1 MKRLLTALAVGLAIA
16 GSASAATAQETIQN
30 RWMGDATC
38 GGWRAAP
45 SGFDN
50 IQKAALLNWVLGYLS
65 GRTDVRGDDVLAT
78 VEVSSIAAWVDNYC
92 ANNPLDYLV
101 TAAFEL
107 EKVLIARRR
116 G

>member
-1 MKRLLTALAVGLAIA
+1 MKRHLTALTVILVIA
-16 GSASAATAQETIQN
+16 GSASATSAQQTIQN
-30 RWMGDATC
+30 RWMGEATC

-45 SGFDN
+45 GGFDN
-50 IQKAALLNWVLGYLS
+50 IQKASLLNWVLGYLS
-65 GRTDVRGDDVLAT
+65 GRTDVRGDDILAT
-78 VEVSSIAAWVDNYC
+78 VEVSSIAAWLDNYC
-92 ANNPLDYLV
+92 SSNPLDYLV